1 MTADRGARRTDRA
14 PRVLLVTH
22 SYRPDRTPPAR
33 RWAAVVAALRAD
45 GWEVDVVTPGGVRT
59 VLGEDGERLR
69 RTPALLPGE
78 LSLIHI

>member
-33 RWAAVVAALRAD
+33 RWAAVVAALQASGYD
-45 GWEVDVVTPGGVRT
+45 AQVAGHLTAEPGVT
-59 VLGEDGERLR
+59 LR
-69 RTPALLPGE
+69 VGALE
-78 LSLIHI
+78 LKYA